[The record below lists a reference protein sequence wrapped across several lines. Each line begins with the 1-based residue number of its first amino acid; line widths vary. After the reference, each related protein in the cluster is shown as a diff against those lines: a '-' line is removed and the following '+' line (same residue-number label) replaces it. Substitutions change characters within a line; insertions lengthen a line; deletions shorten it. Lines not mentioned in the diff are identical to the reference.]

1 MIVLILKKLCSIIAS
16 QFDVD
21 EESITEKTSFA
32 DDLNADSLDLVE
44 LMMTIEEEFELGDI
58 DEANIGFIETVG
70 DAEEFIKE
78 RIEG

>member
-1 MIVLILKKLCSIIAS
+1 MILKKLCSIIAS